1 MEEENLSYNPAN
13 SNVKPD
19 LNLNSK
25 PISTSDSLYRTKLMV
40 VGYENVGKTT
50 ILDCLFPIQDLAETK
65 GTLMRTEYLI
75 ELWGKYLRK
84 YQPKE
89 LNKIHKEIILED
101 REWNIEKL
109 KETGLELVP
118 LNDKNQRKIEI
129 YLKDQETRDKWF
141 GRLKRVILNVATH
154 GIEIQEQILQNQT
167 KSNNIDGLLNNVQQ
181 SLTPNIDV
189 SIWDFAGHA
198 EYYNTHHYF
207 LSNRSIFLVLY
218 RMDKGIKGLE
228 SLDFWFKSLSFHL
241 NQNYCDENGK
251 PFYSIIIVGTFLD
264 DQNVD
269 KLEVSKKSRE
279 QKILEMYDKNGLKS
293 PPFYFEVSCSTL
305 ENIEELK
312 QKIYS
317 TALNHSYM
325 GQKLP
330 IGYLKIKN
338 SIEELRNQEKFKN
351 FPIISLQEL
360 INYNKTNSEIEFDD
374 EFVKKVLKLL
384 PL

>member
-1 MEEENLSYNPAN
+1 
-13 SNVKPD
+13 
-19 LNLNSK
+19 
-25 PISTSDSLYRTKLMV
+25 
-40 VGYENVGKTT
+40 
-50 ILDCLFPIQDLAETK
+50 
-65 GTLMRTEYLI
+65 
-75 ELWGKYLRK
+75 
-84 YQPKE
+84 
-89 LNKIHKEIILED
+89 
-101 REWNIEKL
+101 
-109 KETGLELVP
+109 
-118 LNDKNQRKIEI
+118 
-129 YLKDQETRDKWF
+129 
-141 GRLKRVILNVATH
+141 
-154 GIEIQEQILQNQT
+154 
-167 KSNNIDGLLNNVQQ
+167 
-181 SLTPNIDV
+181 
-189 SIWDFAGHA
+189 
-198 EYYNTHHYF
+198 
-207 LSNRSIFLVLY
+207 
-218 RMDKGIKGLE
+218 MDKGIKGLE